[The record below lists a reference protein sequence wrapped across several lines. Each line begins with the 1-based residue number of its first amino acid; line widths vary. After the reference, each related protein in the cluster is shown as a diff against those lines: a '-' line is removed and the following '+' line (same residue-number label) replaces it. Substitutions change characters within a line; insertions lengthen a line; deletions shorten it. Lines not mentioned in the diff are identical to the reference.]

1 MSDKVNDRVKQ
12 ILVSKMLKDMKP
24 EDIGDDTPLIE
35 LGVGVDSV
43 ATLELIVALEKEFQI
58 SIDESDVNL
67 HIGTYVSD
75 LTARFKLINTCDS
88 KGIPLSFKLLFS

>member
-1 MSDKVNDRVKQ
+1 MQVTGKNMSDKIKDRIKQ
-12 ILVSKMLKDMKP
+12 VLVSKMLKDMKP

-58 SIDESDVNL
+58 SIDESDVSL
-67 HIGTYVSD
+67 ELLATIDSISD
-75 LTARFKLINTCDS
+75 YIS
-88 KGIPLSFKLLFS
+88 EHS